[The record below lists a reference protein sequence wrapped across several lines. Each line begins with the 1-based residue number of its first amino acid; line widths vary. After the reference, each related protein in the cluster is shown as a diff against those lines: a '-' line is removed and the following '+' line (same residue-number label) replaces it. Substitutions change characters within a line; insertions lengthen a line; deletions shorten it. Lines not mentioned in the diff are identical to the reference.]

1 MKLKNFKN
9 KNHLL
14 VPVASRLIH
23 AAIPNWRTPLSTHL
37 LTINL
42 YLGSYTNNGHA
53 THGNAVVQTKTAI
66 CSLPRRPSPWTSS
79 SRWLAALEAYS
90 TGATVFKALSMKSVT
105 VFWLLAKYWKKKK
118 EKKRYFAKPSRS
130 FVVLLEEIPFYLPR
144 IRDIFTI
151 SCKILQLNSF
161 RNYLFWES
169 SLVM

>member
-1 MKLKNFKN
+1 MSNCVKYIPINKLQTKISKENY
-9 KNHLL
+9 LL

-105 VFWLLAKYWKKKK
+105 VFWLLAKYWKKK
-118 EKKRYFAKPSRS
+118 RHFAKPSRS
-130 FVVLLEEIPFYLPR
+130 FVVLFKRFPSPAK
-144 IRDIFTI
+144 D
-151 SCKILQLNSF
+151 S
-161 RNYLFWES
+161 
-169 SLVM
+169 